1 MGITRRKYIISVLCE
16 SVWALM
22 GGFQDAYLAV
32 NLAVISWLEN
42 TAGNEPLLRIAGHS
56 LGAALATLFAVDI
69 KQRGW
74 QIEGVVTFGSPRVGQ
89 RGFKSLYQELGL
101 HHCTVR
107 FANDYDPVPWVPIS
121 SLGFEHVVEGYA
133 LGSQAPSGNP
143 HSMTGSSTSYLHT
156 LQDAVDG
163 RAVPHIALR
172 GVNLMTDIKAREST
186 VHSVAM
192 QMKQELKVDIA
203 FLRQDVSKLAEGM
216 EAAVQEV
223 KNSVRQVHDWKDV
236 LDMETLIDFV
246 NRYQSQLQTWQHCV
260 PEWFRDYKKQLK
272 RILEAA
278 KLELKDLKSPLAP
291 KFVLLYLHAASFL
304 IAAMG
309 TSGASPRD
317 IGKEFG
323 DFVAA
328 AKGLVSNCFHLPLSL
343 LNEILQLLPRTH
355 DVSSPEEGDVHL
367 SLQEGILKLRGRG
380 SQLGSPLFQ
389 LMKWSQEPDMDTL
402 ELQLGSEYAGT
413 LLRQLL
419 QHLTSLSLNFSCC
432 DKITDAAVQQLASSM
447 PQNLTSL
454 SLKFFSCHQITD
466 AAVQQLASSMPQ
478 NLTSLSLHFGLC
490 HQITGAAWQ
499 QLASSMPQN
508 LTSLSLQFS
517 SFHEIT
523 DAAVQQLASSMPQ
536 NLTSLSLDFFS
547 CNQIT
552 DAAVQQLASSMPQ
565 NLTSLSLHFGL
576 CHQITDAA
584 VQQLASSMPQNL
596 TSLSLNF
603 SCCDKITDA
612 AVQQL
617 ASSMPQN
624 LTSLSLN
631 FSYCNQITDAAVQQ
645 LARKMPENLT
655 SLRLESFMHLC
666 SSLPATC
673 GRS

>member
-1 MGITRRKYIISVLCE
+1 MGITQRKYIISILCE

-22 GGFQDAYLAV
+22 EGFQDAYLAV

-42 TAGNEPLLRIAGHS
+42 TAGNEPLLRLLRIAGHS

-89 RGFKSLYQELGL
+89 RGFKSLYQALGL

-186 VHSVAM
+186 VQSVAM

-203 FLRQDVSKLAEGM
+203 LLRQDVSKLAEGM

-246 NRYQSQLQTWQHCV
+246 NHYQSQLQTWQHCV

-317 IGKEFG
+317 IGIEFG

-328 AKGLVSNCFHLPLSL
+328 AKGLVSNCFHLNLSL
-343 LNEILQLLPRTH
+343 LNEILQLLPNPH

-367 SLQEGILKLRGRG
+367 SLQEGILKLRGRS

-389 LMKWSQEPDMDTL
+389 LMKWIHEPDMDAL
-402 ELQLGSEYAGT
+402 ELQLGSEYADT
-413 LLRQLL
+413 LLRQLP
-419 QHLTSLSLNFSCC
+419 QSLTSLSFNFL
-432 DKITDAAVQQLASSM
+432 VMQQ
-447 PQNLTSL
+447 
-454 SLKFFSCHQITD
+454 
-466 AAVQQLASSMPQ
+466 
-478 NLTSLSLHFGLC
+478 
-490 HQITGAAWQ
+490 
-499 QLASSMPQN
+499 
-508 LTSLSLQFS
+508 
-517 SFHEIT
+517 
-523 DAAVQQLASSMPQ
+523 
-536 NLTSLSLDFFS
+536 
-547 CNQIT
+547 
-552 DAAVQQLASSMPQ
+552 
-565 NLTSLSLHFGL
+565 
-576 CHQITDAA
+576 
-584 VQQLASSMPQNL
+584 
-596 TSLSLNF
+596 
-603 SCCDKITDA
+603 
-612 AVQQL
+612 
-617 ASSMPQN
+617 
-624 LTSLSLN
+624 
-631 FSYCNQITDAAVQQ
+631 
-645 LARKMPENLT
+645 
-655 SLRLESFMHLC
+655 
-666 SSLPATC
+666 
-673 GRS
+673 